1 VAATT
6 STATTAGRA
15 DAMIAAVDP
24 QQAQNEARHILAGR
38 RYRGAPVPRPLHGVL
53 RWIGDRFSPI
63 THWIGDRFSWLPSWS
78 RSWVEWAAVVIVAT
92 VIVAFVKAM
101 VTARSRAGRLGADAT
116 GLGSAPRGDDP
127 AALEA
132 EASEAE
138 ARGDLALA
146 VRLRFRA
153 GLVRLDRD
161 AHAISYR
168 PSIPTND
175 VRAQL
180 GSPAFDDLADTF
192 EEITYGSTPAET
204 ADTAD
209 ARRQWPRVV
218 GAARRR

>member
-1 VAATT
+1 V
-6 STATTAGRA
+6 
-15 DAMIAAVDP
+15 IAAVDP
-24 QQAQNEARHILAGR
+24 QQAQSEARHILAGR

-78 RSWVEWAAVVIVAT
+78 VPWVEWGAVIIVVLVIA
-92 VIVAFVKAM
+92 AFVKSM
-101 VTARSRAGRLGADAT
+101 VTARTRARQLDPDGAGARN
-116 GLGSAPRGDDP
+116 AARGDDP
-127 AALEA
+127 VALEA
-132 EASEAE
+132 EATAAE

-168 PSIPTND
+168 PSITTND
-175 VRAQL
+175 VRAEL

-192 EEITYGSTPAET
+192 EEITYGSAPAEIT
-204 ADTAD
+204 DTED

-218 GAARRR
+218 GTAKRR